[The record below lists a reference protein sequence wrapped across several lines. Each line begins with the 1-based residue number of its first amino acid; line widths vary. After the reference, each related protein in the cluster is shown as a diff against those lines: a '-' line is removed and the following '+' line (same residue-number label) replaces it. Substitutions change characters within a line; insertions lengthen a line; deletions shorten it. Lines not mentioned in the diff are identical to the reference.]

1 MTLAVLVGWSA
12 TFVGAVLGFP
22 QLWRLVRTRNVEGLS
37 LFAWQSILVMNLIW
51 FVHGLRIDQPPQL
64 VVNTIG
70 ACSTVPI
77 VVLLARA
84 TGRSLWRAVLPCLL
98 AAAAIMAI
106 DHFLGSVAFGIA
118 ATVPGITATIGQSV
132 ELVRAPHVLGVSALF
147 MVLAFVNQVLWMG
160 WGFLIADPGT
170 IITTLMISLLA
181 GLNLVWY
188 VLRRLGLRAF
198 FAPAAEV
205 ADARM

>member
-51 FVHGLRIDQPPQL
+51 FAHGLRIDQPPQL

-77 VVLLARA
+77 VVLLARSA
-84 TGRSLWRAVLPCLL
+84 GRTLWRAIVPCLL
-98 AAAAIMAI
+98 TAAVIMAI
-106 DHFLGSVAFGIA
+106 DQLWGSLAFGIA

-160 WGFLIADPGT
+160 WGFLISDPGSVV
-170 IITTLMISLLA
+170 TTMMLSLLTGA
-181 GLNLVWY
+181 NLAWY
-188 VLRRLGLRAF
+188 VLRRMGLRAL
-198 FAPAAEV
+198 FAPDAEV
-205 ADARM
+205 ANAGM